1 MGLIFLLLFH
11 PMSTIMERHQIME
24 NSKIGKIPLDL
35 EKNYPP
41 IANLI
46 KRMLSKDPAKRP
58 GLPVNLLKFCI

>member
-24 NSKIGKIPLDL
+24 NTKLGKIPSDL
-35 EKNYPP
+35 ETDYPI

-46 KRMLSKDPAKRP
+46 KRMLSRDPAKRP
-58 GLPVNLLKFCI
+58 GLQVNFL